1 MYVYVYA
8 QNVGLVNNPY
18 LGFIYTSF
26 QERATSIAH
35 GNTAKQALEFGET
48 NLAKICG
55 TIASDEK
62 RHEAA
67 YAKIIQK
74 LFDVDP
80 DTTMLA
86 FANMMRKTIT
96 MPGNLMYDGE
106 DRNLFYHY
114 STVAQ
119 RMGVYTANDYVDM
132 VEFFVK
138 RWNVDKV
145 LGGLSG
151 EGKRAQD
158 YICNLTPKLRKLVE
172 RSKTKAKDSPF
183 LSFSWIF
190 NRRV

>member
-1 MYVYVYA
+1 MRQVEKTVQYLIGSGM
-8 QNVGLVNNPY
+8 NVGLENNPY

-26 QERATSIAH
+26 QERAASIAH

-86 FANMMRKTIT
+86 FANMKRKNIT
-96 MPGNLMYDGE
+96 MPGNLM
-106 DRNLFYHY
+106 
-114 STVAQ
+114 V
-119 RMGVYTANDYVDM
+119 GVYTANDYVDL

-158 YICNLTPKLRKLVE
+158 YICNLTPKLRKLLE
-172 RSKTKAKDSPF
+172 RSKTKAKDSPL

-190 NRRV
+190 NKRV